1 MTTIAEVRVALAE
14 ACGIRATAYIT
25 DSVNTPVAV
34 VSLNE
39 VNYDVVMGR
48 GADDWQ
54 YTVTVYTSRTDET
67 RAQKYLD
74 DLREPTGSKSLKT
87 LIEADAGIA
96 ALVDYV
102 VVKSA
107 SPVRAQ
113 QVGASQYLLVEF
125 TVEVCY

>member
-1 MTTIAEVRVALAE
+1 MTTIAEVRAALAE

-34 VSLNE
+34 VALNE
-39 VNYDVVMGR
+39 VDYDVVMGR
-48 GADDWQ
+48 GADQWN

-74 DLREPTGSKSLKT
+74 DLREPTGATSLKT
-87 LIEADAGIA
+87 LIEADAGLA
-96 ALVDYV
+96 ELVDYV
-102 VVKSA
+102 VVRSA
-107 SPVRAQ
+107 SPVQAQ
-113 QVGASQYLLVEF
+113 PVGQVTYLLVEF

>member
-1 MTTIAEVRVALAE
+1 MTTIAEVRLALAA

-48 GADDWQ
+48 GADEWA
-54 YTVTVYTSRTDET
+54 YTVTVYTSRTNET
-67 RAQKYLD
+67 QAQKYLD
-74 DLREPTGSKSLKT
+74 DLREPTGDTSLKT
-87 LIEADAGIA
+87 LIEADTALA
-96 ALVDYV
+96 ALIDYV
-102 VVKSA
+102 VVRTA

-113 QVGASQYLLVEF
+113 QVGPTQYLLVEF

>member
-1 MTTIAEVRVALAE
+1 MTTIAEVRAALAE

-48 GADDWQ
+48 GADQWN
-54 YTVTVYTSRTDET
+54 YTVTVYTSRTDDV

-74 DLREPTGSKSLKT
+74 DLREPTGATSLKT
-87 LIEADAGIA
+87 LIEADTALA
-96 ALVDYV
+96 ELVDYV
-102 VVKSA
+102 VVRSA
-107 SPVRAQ
+107 SPVQAQ
-113 QVGASQYLLVEF
+113 PVGQVTYLLVEF